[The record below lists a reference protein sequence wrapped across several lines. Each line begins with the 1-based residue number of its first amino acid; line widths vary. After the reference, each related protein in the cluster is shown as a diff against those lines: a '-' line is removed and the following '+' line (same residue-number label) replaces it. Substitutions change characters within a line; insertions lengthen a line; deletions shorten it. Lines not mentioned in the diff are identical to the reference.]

1 MHVWKCV
8 CVCTR
13 PHVMRNSWSIK
24 EMDEVGRSSN
34 TPPPR
39 HWVYRL
45 SSVSGIKTHI
55 YKQGKTS
62 VKKCVRLVIHVP
74 KKYQIIFK
82 KGRSFNLIFTSSFTS
97 PGIQK
102 LPLLAPVCSSLQSKR
117 SSPSTI
123 AAQKLLPVIKK
134 RGEKYGEWKWAA
146 DYAPGALWKKFEKKK
161 KKHSGAISLQKFHF
175 HKKFFIIGV
184 CT

>member
-1 MHVWKCV
+1 M

-55 YKQGKTS
+55 YKHRKTS

-102 LPLLAPVCSSLQSKR
+102 LPLLAPVCYSLQSKR

-134 RGEKYGEWKWAA
+134 RGEKYGE
-146 DYAPGALWKKFEKKK
+146 
-161 KKHSGAISLQKFHF
+161 
-175 HKKFFIIGV
+175 
-184 CT
+184 

>member
-1 MHVWKCV
+1 MCESV
-8 CVCTR
+8 CVCAQDPTWWGTVGLSR
-13 PHVMRNSWSIK
+13 RWMRWA
-24 EMDEVGRSSN
+24 DPQ
-34 TPPPR
+34 TPPPPR

-82 KGRSFNLIFTSSFTS
+82 KRRSFNLIFTSSFTS

-102 LPLLAPVCSSLQSKR
+102 LPLLAPVCYSLQSKR

>member
-8 CVCTR
+8 CVCARDPTWWGTVGLSR
-13 PHVMRNSWSIK
+13 RWMRWA
-24 EMDEVGRSSN
+24 DPQ
-34 TPPPR
+34 TPPPPR

-55 YKQGKTS
+55 YKHRKTS

-102 LPLLAPVCSSLQSKR
+102 LPLLAPVCYSLQSKR

-134 RGEKYGEWKWAA
+134 GEKNTENENE
-146 DYAPGALWKKFEKKK
+146 LLIMHRELFEKSLKRKK
-161 KKHSGAISLQKFHF
+161 KNTAERLRCKN
-175 HKKFFIIGV
+175 FIF
-184 CT
+184 TRNSS

>member
-1 MHVWKCV
+1 MCESVCV
-8 CVCTR
+8 CVHETPR
-13 PHVMRNSWSIK
+13 
-24 EMDEVGRSSN
+24 DEEQLVYQGDGWGGPILKHP
-34 TPPPR
+34 PPPR

-55 YKQGKTS
+55 YKHRKTS

-102 LPLLAPVCSSLQSKR
+102 LPLLAPVCYSLQSKR

-134 RGEKYGEWKWAA
+134 GEKNTENENE
-146 DYAPGALWKKFEKKK
+146 LLIMHRELFEKSLKRNKK
-161 KKHSGAISLQKFHF
+161 NTAERLRCKN
-175 HKKFFIIGV
+175 FIF
-184 CT
+184 TRNSS